1 MALLAE
7 TARRAFTR
15 GVRMLL
21 VAVAAAALAVLGG
34 CVGMDT
40 WGVRS
45 QGNLPVGDLSPEQVA
60 QLKSSYSAGEPD
72 LIATAARMAWD
83 DPERAVWIANYASNL
98 APDRSAEI
106 AASVASQLKRSA
118 AQ

>member
-1 MALLAE
+1 MVLLAE
-7 TARRAFTR
+7 TAGWVFTL
-15 GVRMLL
+15 GVRILF
-21 VAVAAAALAVLGG
+21 VAVAVVALSVLGG

-45 QGNLPVGDLSPEQVA
+45 QGNLPVGDISEEQVA
-60 QLKSSYSAGEPD
+60 QLKSAYSAGEPD

-106 AASVASQLKRSA
+106 AVSVANQLKRSA

>member
-1 MALLAE
+1 
-7 TARRAFTR
+7 
-15 GVRMLL
+15 MLSL
-21 VAVAAAALAVLGG
+21 LGG

-45 QGNLPVGDLSPEQVA
+45 QGNLPVGDLSKEQVA
-60 QLKSSYSAGEPD
+60 QLKSAYSAGEPD
-72 LIATAARMAWD
+72 LISTAARMAWD

-106 AASVASQLKRSA
+106 AASVASQLKRSST
-118 AQ
+118 Q